1 MTMAAPALQL
11 GHITK
16 TIGGLT
22 ILEDIT
28 LTVQP
33 GERRAI
39 IGPNG
44 AGKTTLLNVIA
55 GFLPPTRGRVLVFG
69 HDVTR
74 LPAHR
79 RVDVGLLKT
88 NQQPAVFQELTTR
101 QNILIALLRRRYRLL
116 GLSGLVAR
124 DRAVQRQAEQVL
136 EEWGLLDV
144 SDIEVRHLPHGYQR
158 RVELAARFALRPRLL
173 LLDEP
178 AAGLAVD
185 EIPGFID
192 RLKQLPRDMT
202 VVLVEHS
209 MRVVFSFADR
219 ITALHHGSV
228 LADGTSDEIQQNEEV
243 QAAYLAGAM
252 RGRHAGTT

>member
-1 MTMAAPALQL
+1 MLFRS
-11 GHITK
+11 
-16 TIGGLT
+16 
-22 ILEDIT
+22 
-28 LTVQP
+28 QP
-33 GERRAI
+33 GERRAV

-55 GFLPPTRGRVLVFG
+55 GFLPATRGRVLVFG
-69 HDVTR
+69 RDVTR

-88 NQQPAVFQELTTR
+88 NQQPAVFHELTTR
-101 QNILIALLRRRYRLL
+101 QNVLLALLRGRHPLL
-116 GLSGLVAR
+116 GLGGLVER
-124 DRAVQRQAEQVL
+124 DREIQRQAERVL

-144 SDIEVRHLPHGYQR
+144 ADVEVKHLPHGYQR
-158 RVELAARFALRPRLL
+158 RVELAARFALRPKLL

-185 EIPGFID
+185 EIPAFIE

-202 VVLVEHS
+202 IVLVEHS

-219 ITALHHGSV
+219 ITVLHHGAV
-228 LADGTSDEIQQNEEV
+228 LADGTPEEIQANEEV

-252 RGRHAGTT
+252 RGRDAGAA

>member
-1 MTMAAPALQL
+1 MTTPALRL
-11 GHITK
+11 EHVSK
-16 TIGGLT
+16 VIGGLT
-22 ILEDIT
+22 ILEDIS

-33 GERRAI
+33 GERRAV

-55 GFLPPTRGRVLVFG
+55 GFLPATRGRVLVFG
-69 HDVTR
+69 RDVTR

-101 QNILIALLRRRYRLL
+101 QNVLLALLRGRHPLL
-116 GLSGLVAR
+116 GLAGLVER
-124 DRAVQRQAEQVL
+124 DREVQRRAEQVL

-144 SDIEVRHLPHGYQR
+144 ADVEVKHLPHGYQR
-158 RVELAARFALRPRLL
+158 RVELAARFALRPKLL

-185 EIPGFID
+185 EIPSFIE

-202 VVLVEHS
+202 IVLVEHS

-219 ITALHHGSV
+219 ITVLHHGAV
-228 LADGTSDEIQQNEEV
+228 LAEGTPEEIQANEEV

-252 RGRHAGTT
+252 RGRDAGAA

>member
-1 MTMAAPALQL
+1 MTVPALQL
-11 GHITK
+11 EHVSK
-16 TIGGLT
+16 VIGGLT
-22 ILEDIT
+22 ILEDIS

-33 GERRAI
+33 GERRAV

-55 GFLPPTRGRVLVFG
+55 GFLPATQGRVVVFG
-69 HDVTR
+69 RDVTK

-88 NQQPAVFQELTTR
+88 NQQPAVFHELTTR
-101 QNILIALLRRRYRLL
+101 QNVLIALLRGRHPLL
-116 GLSGLVAR
+116 GLGGLVER
-124 DRAVQRQAEQVL
+124 DRETQRRAEQVL

-144 SDIEVRHLPHGYQR
+144 ADVEVRHLPHGYQR
-158 RVELAARFALRPRLL
+158 RVELAARFALRPKLL

-185 EIPGFID
+185 EIPAFIE

-202 VVLVEHS
+202 IVLVEHS

-219 ITALHHGSV
+219 ITVLHHGAI
-228 LADGTSDEIQQNEEV
+228 LADGTPEEIQNNEEV

-252 RGRHAGTT
+252 RGRDAGAA

>member
-1 MTMAAPALQL
+1 MTTPALRL
-11 GHITK
+11 EHVSK
-16 TIGGLT
+16 VIGGLT
-22 ILEDIT
+22 ILEDIS

-33 GERRAI
+33 GERRAV

-55 GFLPPTRGRVLVFG
+55 GFLPATRGRVLVFG
-69 HDVTR
+69 RDVTR

-101 QNILIALLRRRYRLL
+101 QNVLLALLRGRHPLL
-116 GLSGLVAR
+116 GLAGLVER
-124 DRAVQRQAEQVL
+124 DREVQRRAEQVL

-144 SDIEVRHLPHGYQR
+144 ADVEVKHLPHGYQR
-158 RVELAARFALRPRLL
+158 RVELAARFALRPKLL

-185 EIPGFID
+185 EIPPFIE

-202 VVLVEHS
+202 IVLVEHS

-219 ITALHHGSV
+219 ITVLHHGAV
-228 LADGTSDEIQQNEEV
+228 LAEGTPEEIQANEEV

-252 RGRHAGTT
+252 RGRDAGAA

>member
-1 MTMAAPALQL
+1 MTAPALQL
-11 GHITK
+11 EDVTK

-22 ILEDIT
+22 ILDGVP

-55 GFLPPTRGRVLVFG
+55 GFLPPTRGRGLVFG
-69 HDVTR
+69 RDVTR

-88 NQQPAVFQELTTR
+88 NQQPAVLRELTALE
-101 QNILIALLRRRYRLL
+101 NVLLALLRGRHRLF
-116 GLSGLVAR
+116 GLAGSVDRDHEAR
-124 DRAVQRQAEQVL
+124 RQAMAVL
-136 EEWGLLDV
+136 EEWDLLDV
-144 SDIEVRHLPHGYQR
+144 ANERVQHLSHGYQR
-158 RVELAARFALRPRLL
+158 RLELAARFAMRPRLL

-178 AAGLAVD
+178 AAGLAAD
-185 EIPGFID
+185 EIPAFLE
-192 RLKQLPRDMT
+192 RLQRLPRDMT

-209 MRVVFSFADR
+209 MRVVFAFADR
-219 ITALHHGSV
+219 ITVLHHGAV
-228 LADGTSDEIQQNEEV
+228 LTEGTPDEVRQDRYAQE
-243 QAAYLAGAM
+243 AYLSG
-252 RGRHAGTT
+252 GTRRNDA

>member
-1 MTMAAPALQL
+1 MTAVPALQL
-11 GHITK
+11 EHVSKI
-16 TIGGLT
+16 IGGLT
-22 ILEDIT
+22 ILEDIS

-55 GFLPPTRGRVLVFG
+55 GFLPATRGRVLVFG
-69 HDVTR
+69 RDVTR

-88 NQQPAVFQELTTR
+88 NQQPAVFHELTTR
-101 QNILIALLRRRYRLL
+101 QNILIALLRGRHRLL
-116 GLSGLVAR
+116 GLTGQVNS
-124 DRAVQRQAEQVL
+124 DRAVQREAERVL

-185 EIPGFID
+185 EIPTFIE
-192 RLKQLPRDMT
+192 RLAQLPREMT

-219 ITALHHGSV
+219 ITVLHHGSV
-228 LADGTSDEIQQNEEV
+228 LADGTPDEIQRNEDV

-252 RGRHAGTT
+252 RGRNAGTT

>member
-1 MTMAAPALQL
+1 MAVPALQL
-11 GHITK
+11 EHVSK
-16 TIGGLT
+16 VIGGLT
-22 ILEDIT
+22 ILEDIS

-33 GERRAI
+33 GERRAV

-55 GFLPPTRGRVLVFG
+55 GFLPATRGRVLVFG
-69 HDVTR
+69 HDVTK

-88 NQQPAVFQELTTR
+88 NQQPAVFHELTTR
-101 QNILIALLRRRYRLL
+101 QNILIALLRGRHPVL
-116 GLSGLVAR
+116 GLGGLVDR
-124 DRAVQRQAEQVL
+124 DRETQRRAEQVL
-136 EEWGLLDV
+136 DEWGLLDV
-144 SDIEVRHLPHGYQR
+144 ADIEVRHLPHGYQR
-158 RVELAARFALRPRLL
+158 RVELAARFALRPKLL

-185 EIPGFID
+185 EIPEFIE

-202 VVLVEHS
+202 IVLVEHS

-219 ITALHHGSV
+219 ITVLHHGAV
-228 LADGTSDEIQQNEEV
+228 LADGTPQEIQANEEV

-252 RGRHAGTT
+252 RGRDAGTA

>member
-1 MTMAAPALQL
+1 MATPALQL
-11 GHITK
+11 EHVSK
-16 TIGGLT
+16 VIGGLT
-22 ILEDIT
+22 ILEDIS

-33 GERRAI
+33 GERRAV

-55 GFLPPTRGRVLVFG
+55 GFLPATRGRILVFG
-69 HDVTR
+69 RDVTR

-88 NQQPAVFQELTTR
+88 NQQPAVFHELTTR
-101 QNILIALLRRRYRLL
+101 QNVLLALLRGRHPLL
-116 GLSGLVAR
+116 GLAGLVER
-124 DRAVQRQAEQVL
+124 DREIQRQAERVL

-144 SDIEVRHLPHGYQR
+144 ADVEVKHLPHGHQR
-158 RVELAARFALRPRLL
+158 RVELASRFALRPKLL

-185 EIPGFID
+185 EIPAFIE

-202 VVLVEHS
+202 IVLVEHS

-219 ITALHHGSV
+219 ITVLHHGAV
-228 LADGTSDEIQQNEEV
+228 LADGTPEEIQANEEV

-252 RGRHAGTT
+252 RGRDAGAA